1 MNPIGYITNIVVYL
15 KDEEWIAEID
25 WSTQKFINEY
35 EKQTLI
41 TKSANCTAYANSNL
55 STAIDWI
62 IEKASG
68 VGLQEN
74 PIGVALLYKE
84 DAENPNFPAPENYL
98 ELLKREANKR
108 GWVTYDQLTIR
119 KK

>member
-1 MNPIGYITNIVVYL
+1 MNLVGYITNIVVYF

-25 WSTQKFINEY
+25 WTTQKFINES
-35 EKQTLI
+35 EKQALI
-41 TKSANCTAYANSNL
+41 TKCANCMTYANPNL
-55 STAIDWI
+55 SRAINWI
-62 IEKASG
+62 TEKISEF
-68 VGLQEN
+68 GLQEN

-84 DAENPNFPAPENYL
+84 DAENPDFPAPKNYL
-98 ELLKREANKR
+98 ELLKREANRR

>member
-1 MNPIGYITNIVVYL
+1 MNFIGYITNIVVYL
-15 KDEEWIAEID
+15 RDEEWIAEID
-25 WSTQKFINEY
+25 WRTQKFINEY
-35 EKQTLI
+35 EKQALI
-41 TKSANCTAYANSNL
+41 IKSTDCTAYANPNL

-62 IEKASG
+62 VEKASRF
-68 VGLQEN
+68 GLQGN

-84 DAENPNFPAPENYL
+84 DAENPDFPAPENYL

-119 KK
+119 RK